1 MDRVIRRLI
10 ALLACAVVL
19 AACQL
24 DVTVDVVVESDG
36 TGQIAVTVLADQDV
50 VDQVPTLIDD
60 LVLDD
65 VIEAGWSIDGPRAPD
80 GGSGGLFLQMTHPFR
95 SQGEATNLLQSL
107 GPPFTQMELGR
118 GTNDD
123 ITTNQLI
130 GRLVLNGFDDFADAD
145 LVASVGGQPFADE
158 IAASG
163 ATPADSFN
171 VTLQALLPG
180 VIESEQTN
188 VEPDANGILTW
199 ELPDDGST
207 ALILAQSTQQPGEG
221 QRWARPLSIVALV
234 ALVAWVSFMTIFI
247 GYVTVARFRR
257 ARAYKHRH
265 LGEQ

>member
-1 MDRVIRRLI
+1 MDRVITRLV
-10 ALLACAVVL
+10 ALLVCALTL

-36 TGQIAVTVLADQDV
+36 TGLIAVTVHADQDV
-50 VDQVPTLIDD
+50 LDQVPTLVDD

-80 GGSGGLFLQMTHPFR
+80 DGSGGLFLQMTHPFR

-118 GTNDD
+118 GTNGD
-123 ITTNQLI
+123 ITTNQLS
-130 GRLVLNGFDDFADAD
+130 GRLVLSGFDDFADAD

-158 IAASG
+158 IVASG

-199 ELPDDGST
+199 ELPDDGSV
-207 ALILAQSTQQPGEG
+207 ALILAQSTQEPGEG
-221 QRWARPLSIVALV
+221 QRWARPLSILALI

>member
-1 MDRVIRRLI
+1 MDRVITRLV
-10 ALLACAVVL
+10 ALLACALTL

-36 TGQIAVTVLADQDV
+36 TGLIAVTVHADQDV
-50 VDQVPTLIDD
+50 LDQVPTLVDD

-80 GGSGGLFLQMTHPFR
+80 DGSGGLFLQMTHPFR

-118 GTNDD
+118 GTNGD
-123 ITTNQLI
+123 ITTNQLS
-130 GRLVLNGFDDFADAD
+130 GRLVLSGFDDFADAD

-158 IAASG
+158 IVASG

-199 ELPDDGST
+199 ELPDDGSV
-207 ALILAQSTQQPGEG
+207 ALILAQSTQEPGEG
-221 QRWARPLSIVALV
+221 QRWARPLSILALI